1 MSTTSAFNK
10 KMSLYIPRV
19 DTRSLPNEFGCP
31 GSSEYLSSAK
41 EFISKQF
48 SYQGI
53 GEVDRVDLVSKKTP
67 DGYTFYIAFVHFNE
81 WFDTVEAHSLQD
93 AIVSGEKA
101 MVHFHKHWFWIVTE
115 NRNPRAAEEVDL
127 REVVMSQQ
135 KEIDALTESLGELV
149 REIGTTR
156 WDDDAEE
163 FEAADKF
170 ATEAIVPEF
179 ATAYAMEKVPDDDD
193 FKCLPPPPP
202 PGVLTRQTAVE
213 AMDEQ
218 EPAGAWVRV
227 RWGGDDGIAVN

>member
-1 MSTTSAFNK
+1 MSTTSSFNK
-10 KMSLYIPRV
+10 KMSIYIPRV

-48 SYQGI
+48 SHQGI

-127 REVVMSQQ
+127 REVVMTQQ

-149 REIGTTR
+149 RKIGTSSVTTR
-156 WDDDAEE
+156 WEDDAEE

-170 ATEAIVPEF
+170 E
-179 ATAYAMEKVPDDDD
+179 MEGSLGELVRKIGTSSVTTRWEDDDD
-193 FKCLPPPPP
+193 SECLPPPPGP
-202 PGVLTRQTAVE
+202 LTRQTTV
-213 AMDEQ
+213 DE
-218 EPAGAWVRV
+218 
-227 RWGGDDGIAVN
+227 NFN

>member
-1 MSTTSAFNK
+1 MVLLIDRISIPPQQQTNKTFKMSTTSAFNK
-10 KMSLYIPRV
+10 KMPLYIPRV

-127 REVVMSQQ
+127 REVVMTQQ

-149 REIGTTR
+149 RKIGTSSVTTR
-156 WDDDAEE
+156 WDADA
-163 FEAADKF
+163 
-170 ATEAIVPEF
+170 
-179 ATAYAMEKVPDDDD
+179 DDDD
-193 FKCLPPPPP
+193 SDCPPPPQH
-202 PGVLTRQTAVE
+202 PGPLTRQTTVDA
-213 AMDEQ
+213 
-218 EPAGAWVRV
+218 
-227 RWGGDDGIAVN
+227 NFN

>member
-10 KMSLYIPRV
+10 KMPLYIPRV
-19 DTRSLPNEFGCP
+19 DTRSLPNEHAP
-31 GSSEYLSSAK
+31 GSSEYLNSAK
-41 EFISKQF
+41 EFIFKQF

-81 WFDTVEAHSLQD
+81 WFDTVEAHSLQET
-93 AIVSGEKA
+93 IVSGEKA

-127 REVVMSQQ
+127 REVVMTQQ

-149 REIGTTR
+149 REIGTSR
-156 WDDDAEE
+156 WDDDSE
-163 FEAADKF
+163 
-170 ATEAIVPEF
+170 EAIAPEF

-193 FKCLPPPPP
+193 FNCVPPPPPP
-202 PGVLTRQTAVE
+202 PGVLTRQKAVE

-218 EPAGAWVRV
+218 ESAGAWVRV
-227 RWGGDDGIAVN
+227 RWGGDDGITVN